1 MVRWE
6 EGEMGRWEDDLAVK
20 RCIDCVL
27 SSIGLVI
34 LSPVL
39 LIVALLIKKHDSGP
53 VFYTPFRVGF
63 HKKRFRM
70 YKFRTMVQNADK
82 IGGPTTSAH
91 DSRITPIGHILRKFK
106 LDELPQLLN
115 VLKGEMSLV
124 GPRPEVISEVEHYD
138 PTWDVIFSVRPGIT
152 DLASIEF
159 RNEGEIV
166 AKSGIADPHEAYKQ
180 LIQPRKLELQ
190 REYALNH
197 SLWLDMKIL
206 WKTLLAVIG
215 K

>member
-1 MVRWE
+1 M
-6 EGEMGRWEDDLAVK
+6 K
-20 RCIDCVL
+20 RCIDVVL

-39 LIVALLIKKHDSGP
+39 LIVALIIKKHDGGL
-53 VFYTPFRVGF
+53 VFYTPLRVGL
-63 HKKRFRM
+63 HKKYFHM

-82 IGGPTTSAH
+82 IGGPTTSAS
-91 DSRITPIGHILRKFK
+91 DPRITPIGHFLRKFK
-106 LDELPQLLN
+106 LDDLPQLIN

-124 GPRPEVISEVEHYD
+124 GPRPEVISEVEYYD
-138 PTWDVIFSVRPGIT
+138 PKWDVIFAVRPGIT
-152 DLASIEF
+152 DFASIEF

-166 AKSGIADPHEAYKQ
+166 AKSGIADPHEAYKK

-197 SLWLDMKIL
+197 SLWLDLKIL
-206 WKTLLAVIG
+206 GKTVLAIIG
-215 K
+215 KADVKRET

>member
-1 MVRWE
+1 MVTIQ
-6 EGEMGRWEDDLAVK
+6 LFIV
-20 RCIDCVL
+20 
-27 SSIGLVI
+27 
-34 LSPVL
+34 
-39 LIVALLIKKHDSGP
+39 VALIIKKYDGGP
-53 VFYTPFRVGF
+53 VFYAPLRIGL

-70 YKFRTMVQNADK
+70 YKFRTMVQHADQ

-91 DSRITPIGHILRKFK
+91 DSRITPIGHFLRRFK
-106 LDELPQLLN
+106 LDELLQLIN
-115 VLKGEMSLV
+115 VVKGEMSLV
-124 GPRPEVISEVEHYD
+124 GPRPEVISEVENYD
-138 PTWDVIFSVRPGIT
+138 PKWDVIFAVRPGIT

-166 AKSGIADPHEAYKQ
+166 ANSGIADPHEAYKQ

-197 SLWLDMKIL
+197 SLGLDLKIL

-215 K
+215 KA